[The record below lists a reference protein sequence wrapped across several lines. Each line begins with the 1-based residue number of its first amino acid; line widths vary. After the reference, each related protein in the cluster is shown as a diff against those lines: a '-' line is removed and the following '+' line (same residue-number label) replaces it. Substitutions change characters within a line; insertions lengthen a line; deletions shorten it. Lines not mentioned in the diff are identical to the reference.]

1 MKYRTVIV
9 SMSVIFG
16 VTVISLA
23 PGAVRTA
30 SAQEYVHG
38 YYRSNGTYVAPY
50 YRSEPDGTVTDNY
63 SYEGNVNPYTGEV
76 GTNRY
81 THDETSPYY
90 DGPDSDGDSGH
101 DGDDDGDD
109 DGDN

>member
-1 MKYRTVIV
+1 MKYRTVL
-9 SMSVIFG
+9 MSVS
-16 VTVISLA
+16 VICGMTMCSLA
-23 PGAVRTA
+23 PGAVHQA
-30 SAQEYVHG
+30 AAQGYVHG

-50 YRSEPDGTVTDNY
+50 YRSEPDGTATDNY
-63 SYEGNVNPYTGEV
+63 SYEGNVNPFTGEV

-90 DGPDSDGDSGH
+90 DGSDSDGDSGH
-101 DGDDDGDD
+101 DGGD